1 MKFEHQ
7 LTFNAHAPWKDAY
20 LNYSKLKALAYD
32 AERHASAAAAARA
45 EGDEREAAAR
55 MGRPRR
61 PTPRFGA
68 RSTRSGT
75 SASTFLGTRWDEGE
89 WVGLGVAW
97 AAAGRRG
104 PADRR
109 PTTLPLLSPL
119 RKRNSSPRSTC

>member
-55 MGRPRR
+55 MG
-61 PTPRFGA
+61 
-68 RSTRSGT
+68 
-75 SASTFLGTRWDEGE
+75 
-89 WVGLGVAW
+89 
-97 AAAGRRG
+97 AAAAADAAFRRAVDAERHKCLDFFRDKVG
-104 PADRR
+104 
-109 PTTLPLLSPL
+109 
-119 RKRNSSPRSTC
+119 